1 MTLLEAISHRVLLGD
16 GAMGTEMQYAGLEP
30 GGAGEIWNLNHPDRV
45 LAIQKRYVEAGSDI
59 LLTNTFGASRIMLT
73 RHGAAD
79 RVEAINQSGAQIAR
93 EAFGSRPG
101 FALGDIGPFGG
112 LMEPHGEIA
121 PDEVRRAFREQA
133 RALVAAGVDGI
144 IIETQTALEE
154 LEIALQE
161 SLDAGATCVI
171 GSIAFDVTR
180 RGNDARTMMGIA
192 PEQAAEFLQK
202 NGAHVAALNCGAGID
217 TQWAARIVERYRAV
231 CDLPCMA
238 QPNNGTPVLEKMKVV
253 YKQTA
258 DEMAAGITAITSA
271 GARIV
276 GGCCGSAPPHIA
288 AMRRVLDAANISPAR

>member
-16 GAMGTEMQYAGLEP
+16 GAMGTELQYAGLEP
-30 GGAGEIWNLNHPDRV
+30 GGAGEIWNLDHPDRV

-59 LLTNTFGASRIMLT
+59 LLSNTFGASRIMLT

-79 RVEAINQSGAQIAR
+79 RVDAINQAGARIAR

-101 FALGDIGPFGG
+101 FVLGDIGPFGG

-121 PDEVRRAFREQA
+121 PEEVRRAFREQS

-161 SLDAGATCVI
+161 SLDA
-171 GSIAFDVTR
+171 
-180 RGNDARTMMGIA
+180 
-192 PEQAAEFLQK
+192 AEFLQK

-217 TQWAARIVERYRAV
+217 THWAARIVERYRAV

-288 AMRRVLDAANISPAR
+288 AMRRVLDGGSISPA